1 MRYRPTTDIVLN
13 NLSFEIQP
21 GEKIGVVGRTGAGKS
36 TICLAIGRIVEI
48 EEGQIFID
56 GVDIRSVELAYL
68 RSCITVI
75 PQDPTLFTG
84 TLRFNIDPEDK
95 VSDKKIFEI
104 TNEAQLD
111 DLVSK
116 SPLGLL

>member
-1 MRYRPTTDIVLN
+1 MVFKDVVLRYRPTTDIVLN
-13 NLSFEIQP
+13 NLTFEIQP

-48 EEGQIFID
+48 EEGKILID
-56 GVDIRSVELAYL
+56 GIDIRKVDLAYL

-84 TLRFNIDPEDK
+84 TLRFNIDPENK
-95 VSDKKIFEI
+95 VS
-104 TNEAQLD
+104 NEK
-111 DLVSK
+111 VM
-116 SPLGLL
+116 